1 MEAKT
6 VEINVDELTGIMEKL
21 QNIRDEMD
29 SLMEEIEILLD
40 KELME
45 SIKRGNQEIEKG
57 DVYTLEEFRKMVKE

>member
-6 VEINVDELTGIMEKL
+6 VEINVDELMGIMEKL
-21 QNIRDEMD
+21 QNIRNEMD

-57 DVYTLEEFRKMVKE
+57 EVYTLEEFKEMVKE